1 MPLYQSLLPDRRIQA
16 NQNLHLTV
24 PGQVLAKA
32 CQSTQARYSPKAQ
45 LALRRQLSQQFQH
58 QQVKLVSHLRFR

>member
-1 MPLYQSLLPDRRIQA
+1 MPLYQSLLVDRRIQA

-24 PGQVLAKA
+24 SRKVLANT

-45 LALRRQLSQQFQH
+45 LRRRRQVSQQFQH
-58 QQVKLVSHLRFR
+58 